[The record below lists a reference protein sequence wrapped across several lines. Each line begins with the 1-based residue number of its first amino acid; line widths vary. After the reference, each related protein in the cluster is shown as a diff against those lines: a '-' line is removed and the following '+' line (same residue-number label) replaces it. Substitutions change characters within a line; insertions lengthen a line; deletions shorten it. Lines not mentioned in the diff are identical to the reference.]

1 MFCRLAQVR
10 QASFI
15 HGVFL
20 DASPSLDDGLIS
32 TEVDIGRREVAEVL
46 VVSMV
51 VGGPVCALTRPW
63 PDAQEGCSASKIL
76 TRSETSG
83 SPLREPAGTIILD
96 PSPMDQGTPEPQT
109 RQNDLEMSRPGTR

>member
-46 VVSMV
+46 
-51 VGGPVCALTRPW
+51 
-63 PDAQEGCSASKIL
+63 
-76 TRSETSG
+76 
-83 SPLREPAGTIILD
+83 
-96 PSPMDQGTPEPQT
+96 
-109 RQNDLEMSRPGTR
+109 